1 MPFGN
6 KNYGGYRNGG
16 RKNSNKNGENEE
28 TRESAREE
36 KLANLHD
43 FPEDEPQEV
52 TLVELLR
59 RPRSCYRIYFGP
71 HYITVHESTMIRY
84 GMTKGSFF
92 GKEEVHEIVRDNERQ
107 IAYTQ
112 ALNYLGFQARTS
124 GEIEKKLLEKEIDP
138 EAAAE
143 TVRRLEEEKLIDDAS
158 YAQEWAKQR
167 VTGRKK
173 GKVLVK
179 QELRRKGIDQELIEE
194 ALDALGDEDELR
206 SAEELAAKKWRTTKG
221 ELWDRKRKTAAFIMR
236 RGFSSD
242 IARKA
247 LDRVLSQENE
257 DADELGNEFD

>member
-1 MPFGN
+1 MPFG
-6 KNYGGYRNGG
+6 KNRFGSYSKGG
-16 RKNSNKNGENEE
+16 RKGSKREE
-28 TRESAREE
+28 ANHESQEHEPEE
-36 KLANLHD
+36 KLAHLHD
-43 FPEDEPQEV
+43 FPEEEPQEV

-59 RPRSCYRIYFGP
+59 RPRNCYRIYFGP
-71 HYITVHESTMIRY
+71 HYVTVHESTMIRY

-92 GKEEVHEIVRDNERQ
+92 SKENVFEIIRDNERQ
-107 IAYTQ
+107 IAYAQ
-112 ALNYLGFQARTS
+112 ALNYLSFQARTS

-143 TVRRLEEEKLIDDAS
+143 TVRRLEEERLIDDAS

-194 ALDALGDEDELR
+194 ALDALGDEDELN
-206 SAEELAAKKWRTTKG
+206 SAVELAAKKWRTTKG
-221 ELWDRKRKTAAFIMR
+221 ELWERKRKTAAFLMR

-247 LDRVLSQENE
+247 LDRVLQQEGE
-257 DADELGNEFD
+257 DAEGLGNEFD